1 MDLTTTLNSQVFH
14 FLNFNSY
21 EKYTTRQLKELVNTG
36 AAIDVTDA
44 ISTTAIPEWYDKI
57 GYSKGIN
64 GLNGL
69 LMKGKSGKLYAVTKR
84 ETAIHIF

>member
-1 MDLTTTLNSQVFH
+1 MK
-14 FLNFNSY
+14 
-21 EKYTTRQLKELVNTG
+21 KYTTRQLKELVKIG

-69 LMKGKSGKLYAVTKR
+69 LM
-84 ETAIHIF
+84 

>member
-1 MDLTTTLNSQVFH
+1 MLAMK
-14 FLNFNSY
+14 
-21 EKYTTRQLKELVNTG
+21 KYTTKQLKELVKTG

-64 GLNGL
+64 GINGL
-69 LMKGKSGKLYAVTKR
+69 LMKGKSGKLYAITSR
-84 ETAIHIF
+84 STAISLFTC

>member
-1 MDLTTTLNSQVFH
+1 MK
-14 FLNFNSY
+14 
-21 EKYTTRQLKELVNTG
+21 KYTTRQLKELVKIG

-44 ISTTAIPEWYDKI
+44 LSTTAIPEWYDKI

-69 LMKGKSGKLYAVTKR
+69 LMKGKSGKLYAITSR
-84 ETAIHIF
+84 STAISLFT

>member
-1 MDLTTTLNSQVFH
+1 MK
-14 FLNFNSY
+14 
-21 EKYTTRQLKELVNTG
+21 KYTTRQLKELVKIG

-69 LMKGKSGKLYAVTKR
+69 LMKGKSGKLYAITSR
-84 ETAIHIF
+84 STAISLFTC